1 MDWGNQAMLKR
12 AFDLVAGTVLFV
24 LVLPLVVLLAL
35 AVALMFRAW
44 PFFTQD
50 RVGLG
55 GRRFK
60 MVKLRT
66 LPPSAPSDADKFQ
79 IREVVVPSLARFLR
93 RTHLDELPQL
103 LLVPLGRMSLVGPR
117 PEMLRLHA
125 AGDLTFA
132 TARVSV
138 RPGCAGLWQIS
149 EHADLLIWDAPDYD
163 LFYIEQSSL
172 RLDLWILWRTMLGIA
187 GLVRPVRLSDVPLW
201 AYRSPAEASRAMA
214 TVAPIRLD
222 LTLPAGGGA
231 HLVPAAES
239 VESA

>member
-1 MDWGNQAMLKR
+1 MLKR
-12 AFDLVAGTVLFV
+12 AFDVVAGVVLFI
-24 LVLPLVVLLAL
+24 LALPMIIGLAL
-35 AVALMFRAW
+35 AVAVMFRAW

-50 RVGLG
+50 RVGLD

-66 LPPSAPSDADKFQ
+66 LPPTAPCDADKFE
-79 IREVVVPSLARFLR
+79 IREVVVPPLARFLR

-103 LLVPLGRMSLVGPR
+103 FLVLLGSMSLVGPR
-117 PEMLRLHA
+117 PEMLRLHE
-125 AGDLTFA
+125 AGDLRFA

-163 LFYIEQSSL
+163 LFYIEQASL
-172 RLDLWILWRTMLGIA
+172 RLDVWILWRTVLSIA
-187 GLVRPVRLSDVPLW
+187 GLARPVTMADVPRW
-201 AYRSPAEASRAMA
+201 AYRWPAEASRVVPA

-222 LTLPAGGGA
+222 LTLPVGGGA

-239 VESA
+239 AESA